1 MKKLLMGVVAAL
13 SLVSAVAVAPVM
25 AAPPVDE
32 VETALAEIVGTLGIM
47 LPMEEAILYGLAVMI
62 VYLWAAIGYFV
73 GAAFVVAPILGLLL
87 IYGALFT
94 ETFAEYAVVFNNAWL
109 MLPGAHAI
117 PAVVN
122 ALIALGGEF
131 ILPILLW
138 MGNFLIDFAAAL
150 EPLQE
155 YFPPPF

>member
-1 MKKLLMGVVAAL
+1 
-13 SLVSAVAVAPVM
+13 
-25 AAPPVDE
+25 
-32 VETALAEIVGTLGIM
+32 
-47 LPMEEAILYGLAVMI
+47 
-62 VYLWAAIGYFV
+62 
-73 GAAFVVAPILGLLL
+73 LGLLL

-109 MLPGAHAI
+109 MLPDGFLLLLGVVLGALHAFGLLDLAI
-117 PAVVN
+117 TGIVLTSHTVPAVVN